1 MIANLLSR
9 LLRLDLDE
17 HSNTVLAARTEQ
29 NKGSAQL
36 LKLYMKQIGKE
47 NTILAQVRE
56 EKNNINRFGW
66 RLFGNT

>member
-9 LLRLDLDE
+9 LLRRDLDE
-17 HSNTVLAARTEQ
+17 HSNTVFAARTEQ

-56 EKNNINRFGW
+56 KLKRREE
-66 RLFGNT
+66 